1 MLSIRQILV
10 KSRVNSK
17 IKSYRYDT
25 HHIWVSSTLRKGVYI
40 FITRSN
46 KDDCLQIIHPKHN
59 YVQSSASYPRG
70 LLQAFQS
77 GKLLDKC
84 LEKKVPTIVVQN
96 LTLRISNSN
105 RLCLRISSILITSKV
120 PYHYLESTLLPFPSL
135 FPGMSTSS
143 SHSFGKVY
151 TGLP

>member
-1 MLSIRQILV
+1 MILTIFGFLQLCA
-10 KSRVNSK
+10 KEFN
-17 IKSYRYDT
+17 
-25 HHIWVSSTLRKGVYI
+25 I

-96 LTLRISNSN
+96 LTLIISNSN